1 MRLSVNQMRAIR
13 ECRLKRDQWIK
24 KGFYVIHE
32 YLGYVKFGVNE
43 HKKRLHKNR
52 FVEMNNG

>member
-52 FVEMNNG
+52 FLP